1 MKKQNLIIYIIILL
15 LIVAGVFYYF
25 DSQKNIVVNN
35 NQNTNIDNVNT
46 SELDTSDWVE
56 YDNMPAGY
64 SFRYLDGMKLII
76 NEDMLNVNLL
86 TLRTNDSDDNVV
98 SFRAHTKESHV
109 QRGLGFQDFHTFESV
124 DGSYYVTYG
133 TDQRIEVQ
141 VIEVLNNDIGS
152 VAIID
157 GKALNETMPILGV
170 SSDYV
175 AIINLLEGYHYYG
188 ISVVPNDDIVSYDE
202 FIRMMRSI
210 KAI

>member
-1 MKKQNLIIYIIILL
+1 MKKQSTIFVVLI
-15 LIVAGVFYYF
+15 LIVLGGLAYWQY
-25 DSQKNIVVNN
+25 SSKPAVNN
-35 NQNTNIDNVNT
+35 NENTNVDNVNT
-46 SELDTSDWVE
+46 NEIDTSDWVE
-56 YDNMPAGY
+56 YDNMSAGY

-76 NEDMLNVNLL
+76 NEDMPNVNLL
-86 TLRTNDSDDNVV
+86 TLRTNDNDDHVV

-124 DGSYYVTYG
+124 DDSYYVTYG

-141 VIEVLNNDIGS
+141 VIEVLNNDIGNI
-152 VAIID
+152 AIID
-157 GKALNETMPILGV
+157 GKALNENMPILGV
-170 SSDYV
+170 GSDYV